1 MRRPDDPM
9 EAATTQWCTND
20 GVAAGKDQRLV
31 DRGLRFAMVTTF
43 YPPHHFGGDGAYV
56 RRLTH
61 ALARRG
67 HRVDVLHDVDA
78 FRILN
83 EGPEPEPLD
92 EPPGVTVHPFESRAP
107 GLSCLATQQL
117 GLPLVHGR
125 RIRALLEQ
133 PDIDVIHFH
142 NVSLIGGPGVLAYGS
157 AIKLYTA
164 HEHWL
169 VCPSHILWRHGR
181 EPCPGRECL
190 RCVLRAKRPP
200 QLWRRA
206 GVMERA
212 SRHVDRFI
220 SPSRF
225 SAGKHR
231 EFGFQAPMQVMP
243 LFLPDGPARAGGQ
256 RSPSPSPARGSG
268 VDERRPYFLF
278 VGRLELI
285 KGIQDVIPLFDD
297 DAPADLL
304 IAGTGGYESE
314 LRRLASDRRRV
325 RFLGQITPEALR
337 DLYAAALALIA
348 PSRCYEVFPM
358 VLLEAFRER
367 TPVIARRLGPFPE
380 VIEQSGAG
388 LLFDSESE
396 LRSAIALLAHD
407 DDLRARLGESGRRAF
422 ERYWSEEVVL
432 EDYLRLIGELARN
445 RGRERVAARL
455 AEVSPAGRS
464 AKLGP
469 ADRVEARTTAQSGT
483 EGAVE

>member
-1 MRRPDDPM
+1 M
-9 EAATTQWCTND
+9 A
-20 GVAAGKDQRLV
+20 

-43 YPPHHFGGDGAYV
+43 YPPFHFGGDGAYV

-67 HRVDVLHDVDA
+67 HRVDVLHDADA
-78 FRILN
+78 FRILH
-83 EGPEPEPLD
+83 EGADPEPLE
-92 EPPGVTVHPFESRAP
+92 EPPGVTVHRFESRVP

-117 GLPLVHGR
+117 GVPLVHGR

-142 NVSLIGGPGVLAYGS
+142 NVSLIGGPGVLGYGD

-200 QLWRRA
+200 QLWRRTGA
-206 GVMERA
+206 IARA
-212 SRHVDRFI
+212 VEHVDRFI
-220 SPSRF
+220 SPSVF

-231 EFGFQAPMQVMP
+231 EFGFPAAMEVMP
-243 LFLPDGPARAGGQ
+243 LFLSEAGRARREGDSPLDASTGAGGPDGG
-256 RSPSPSPARGSG
+256 
-268 VDERRPYFLF
+268 RPYFLF
-278 VGRLELI
+278 VGRLEVI
-285 KGIQDVIPLFDD
+285 KGVQDVIPLFGD

-304 IAGTGGYESE
+304 IAGRGGYEPE
-314 LRRLASDRRRV
+314 LRRLAEGRRRV
-325 RFLGQITPEALR
+325 RFLGQLSPEALTG
-337 DLYAAALALIA
+337 LYEGAIALLA

-358 VLLEAFRER
+358 ILLEAFREG

-388 LLFDSESE
+388 LLFESE
-396 LRSAIALLAHD
+396 AE
-407 DDLRARLGESGRRAF
+407 LRAALEQLAGDAELRRTLGDSGRRAF
-422 ERYWSEEVVL
+422 EQYWSEEVVL
-432 EDYLRLIGELARN
+432 QDYLRLIADVAAE
-445 RGRERVAARL
+445 RGHRRVASRL
-455 AEVSPAGRS
+455 G
-464 AKLGP
+464 
-469 ADRVEARTTAQSGT
+469 EASGS
-483 EGAVE
+483 